1 MSPPITLLSR
11 MTRSSSGMMTAQELT
26 GAPLI
31 SLVPC
36 KSRKLRRAAPGLN
49 MGAIEHKMSEPLH
62 HDRQRHGSET
72 RSSYYLGQNLY
83 QKRNVRRG
91 HSTSSSLYLQDFY
104 KNPGFGD
111 SGQFR
116 SLEGA
121 GMGPG
126 YIGHDLQ
133 SR

>member
-1 MSPPITLLSR
+1 

-36 KSRKLRRAAPGLN
+36 KSRKLRRAAPAPSPGLTL
-49 MGAIEHKMSEPLH
+49 EQKMSEPH
-62 HDRQRHGSET
+62 QGPGDRQRHGSEART
-72 RSSYYLGQNLY
+72 SYYLGQNLY
-83 QKRNVRRG
+83 HKRHVRRG
-91 HSTSSSLYLQDFY
+91 HSSSGSLYLQDFY

-111 SGQFR
+111 SCQFR

-126 YIGHDLQ
+126 CGNNDLHT
-133 SR
+133 R

>member
-1 MSPPITLLSR
+1 
-11 MTRSSSGMMTAQELT
+11 MMTAQELT

-36 KSRKLRRAAPGLN
+36 KSRKLRRAAPCPGLTLGS
-49 MGAIEHKMSEPLH
+49 MEQKMSEPH
-62 HDRQRHGSET
+62 QGQGDRQRHGSEART
-72 RSSYYLGQNLY
+72 NYYLGQNLY
-83 QKRNVRRG
+83 HKRHVRRG
-91 HSTSSSLYLQDFY
+91 HSSSGSLYLQDFY

-121 GMGPG
+121 GMGTG
-126 YIGHDLQ
+126 YGNTDLQ
-133 SR
+133 TR